1 MPRRPPGPQV
11 DAHQA
16 YSPKDLFMLYF
27 TKDVMKTLC
36 TNTNRYAAL
45 NQERG
50 KKYKWID
57 VDVEELTK
65 FLGLLVYMSLV
76 SLPSFTDYWRTSH
89 IMAVPFPA
97 SVMLRDRFR
106 AIMWNIHLSDP
117 EEDIGN
123 AAQKGTPQ
131 HDKLFCLRPL
141 YDDIRD
147 ACKAHYHPRR
157 ALSVDERM
165 VATKAKTGMTQFMK
179 DKPTRWGIKLF
190 VLADAENGY
199 TIDFNIYHGK
209 SHRPTTGFGLS
220 YDAVM
225 DLVKP
230 AYLGTG
236 YHVYVDNFYTSPKL
250 FLDLASLKFGACGTY
265 RENREGVP
273 RDRAN
278 ALTKKSVRGSIRWIR
293 EGSLVFVKWMDTRE
307 VSVCSTIHPAVTV
320 GDTVERRVRG
330 EDGSWRMDKIPCPT
344 PILAYNKNMGGVDLS
359 DQLLQY
365 YTTHRRSDRWY
376 RTMFFHF
383 VDIATTNA
391 YIMHRDITD
400 THQAQHKSHKD
411 FQAELVS
418 QLCGVE
424 ITGVPAPANRKVS
437 HVPVPCPQ
445 AMPTETRQK
454 ATAGRL
460 QCTLCNQQ
468 QPKRRSLTIWKC
480 KACKVPLCLI
490 PDRNCF
496 EKWHSSARPALCQG
510 LGPEENLNTV
520 L

>member
-11 DAHQA
+11 DALQA

-27 TKDVMKTLC
+27 TTDMMKTLC

-57 VDVEELTK
+57 VDVEELAK
-65 FLGLLVYMSLV
+65 FLGL
-76 SLPSFTDYWRTSH
+76 SLPSLPDYWRTRH
-89 IMAVPFPA
+89 IMTVPFPA
-97 SVMLRDRFR
+97 SVMARDRFS
-106 AIMWNIHLSDP
+106 AILWNIHLSDP
-117 EEDIGN
+117 EEDIG
-123 AAQKGTPQ
+123 
-131 HDKLFCLRPL
+131 RPL

-165 VATKAKTGMTQFMK
+165 VATKAKTGMSQLMK

-190 VLADAENGY
+190 MQADAENGY
-199 TIDFNIYHGK
+199 TIDFNVYHGK
-209 SHRPTTGFGLS
+209 SDRSTTDFELS

-225 DLVKP
+225 DVVKP

-265 RENREGVP
+265 RENRKGVP

-320 GDTVERRVRG
+320 GDTVERRARG

-365 YTTHRRSDRWY
+365 YTTHRRSDCWY
-376 RTMFFHF
+376 RTLFFHF

-424 ITGVPAPANRKVS
+424 ITAPANRKVS

-445 AMPTETRQK
+445 SPERKPRTAAYSARS
-454 ATAGRL
+454 ATNN
-460 QCTLCNQQ
+460 NQREGPSQ
-468 QPKRRSLTIWKC
+468 SGNAKPVMNPSVSFLTGTALRSGT
-480 KACKVPLCLI
+480 
-490 PDRNCF
+490 PDF
-496 EKWHSSARPALCQG
+496 ATRPALCQG
-510 LGPEENLNTV
+510 PGPEENLNTV